1 MNFAACKLQQTSF
14 LASNTYLGTCVA
26 TMRLVVAFLL
36 FVAVSLLL
44 DPATGFIAPKL
55 GSTACI
61 SHRRVG
67 IDISS
72 SSASTADSAA
82 GGPAAVGQTAASVAK
97 LKKVLEREYISFFD
111 PMEDSWY
118 SPSVGFVDPMTE
130 LSGVDSYRNNVDML
144 AGRTLMG
151 KILFEDAGINLHS
164 VTGGEVA
171 LNSQG
176 EVEIADITT
185 RWTLKVTASVLPWKP
200 TARFTGISVYKVV
213 TDASSSTGVQIIGQ
227 TDYWDSVNLQPNSGG
242 QYQRVE
248 KSLAIQDFLD
258 QLKPGGPKAQAAAPE
273 LPYELLRRG
282 IGYEVRRYPP
292 YVGVRL
298 PYKRRDEGFGSLGA
312 FTRGMNPLGPAIM
325 EVENSDVSDKYMMW
339 PLAYA
344 MPGMDEAVAP
354 LDATDK
360 AGDGQWRT
368 MKIVSVP
375 GPAVVAVR
383 PFTDASME
391 PVVRKAD
398 RELRDLLQRDG
409 LIPKAGSEDMVRF
422 AQYDAI
428 FSMGQR
434 RGEVWIELEE
444 GSKDGHP
451 W

>member
-1 MNFAACKLQQTSF
+1 MPALFVTGPIYLLVLLVATTFAF
-14 LASNTYLGTCVA
+14 LTGKATAFVTTCSIESTTCVNTSRRSSA
-26 TMRLVVAFLL
+26 APAL
-36 FVAVSLLL
+36 FSRSSDSSAGGS
-44 DPATGFIAPKL
+44 
-55 GSTACI
+55 STAT
-61 SHRRVG
+61 
-67 IDISS
+67 
-72 SSASTADSAA
+72 SAVAA
-82 GGPAAVGQTAASVAK
+82 AAEQTAASVTK
-97 LKKVLEREYISFFD
+97 LKRVLEREYISFFD

-118 SPSVGFVDPMTE
+118 SPSVSFVDPMTE

-164 VTGGEVA
+164 VTGGEVSETA
-171 LNSQG
+171 EG
-176 EVEIADITT
+176 TVEIADITT

-213 TDASSSTGVQIIGQ
+213 QDASSTNGVQIVGQ

-248 KSLAIQDFLD
+248 KNLAIEDFLS

-282 IGYEVRRYPP
+282 DGYEVRRYPP

-312 FTRGMNPLGPAIM
+312 FTRGMDPLGPAIM
-325 EVENSDVSDKYMMW
+325 FVENSDVSDKYMMW
-339 PLAYA
+339 PLSYA
-344 MPGMDEAVAP
+344 MPGQAEAVAP
-354 LDATDK
+354 QDAVAK

-398 RELRDLLQRDG
+398 RELRGLLDRDG
-409 LIPKAGSEDMVRF
+409 LVPKAGSESAVRF

-444 GSKDGHP
+444 EEEEGSEGGHP
-451 W
+451 WRS

>member
-1 MNFAACKLQQTSF
+1 MPRSIYLPPLLPLVLLVAAPFLSNQAAAFVPTS
-14 LASNTYLGTCVA
+14 TC
-26 TMRLVVAFLL
+26 
-36 FVAVSLLL
+36 S
-44 DPATGFIAPKL
+44 
-55 GSTACI
+55 
-61 SHRRVG
+61 
-67 IDISS
+67 ID
-72 SSASTADSAA
+72 SASCVKRRSAAPALSSRSADSAGA
-82 GGPAAVGQTAASVAK
+82 ATATSAAAAAAVEQTAASVTT

-118 SPSVGFVDPMTE
+118 SPSVTFVDPMTE

-151 KILFEDAGINLHS
+151 KILFEDAGINLYS
-164 VTGGEVA
+164 VTGGEVCETA
-171 LNSQG
+171 EG
-176 EVEIADITT
+176 KVEIAEITT

-213 TDASSSTGVQIIGQ
+213 PDASSSNGVQIVGQ

-248 KSLAIQDFLD
+248 KSLAIQDFLN

-282 IGYEVRRYPP
+282 DGYEVRRYPP
-292 YVGVRL
+292 YVGVRQ

-312 FTRGMNPLGPAIM
+312 FARGMDPLGPAIM
-325 EVENSDVSDKYMMW
+325 FVENSDVSDKYMMW
-339 PLAYA
+339 PLSYA
-344 MPGMDEAVAP
+344 MPGQEEAIAP
-354 LDATDK
+354 QDAIEK

-391 PVVRKAD
+391 PVVRNAD
-398 RELRDLLQRDG
+398 RELRGLLERDG
-409 LIPKAGSEDMVRF
+409 LVPKAGSEEMVRF

-444 GSKDGHP
+444 EGSGGGHP